1 MAAASLD
8 AAKGTILRDV
18 SAEKIV
24 PRSGS
29 TLRARIVRNAASG
42 FALDADF
49 EIPAGFTMLLG
60 PSGGG
65 KTTIL
70 NCIAGLV
77 RPDAGRIELDS
88 RLFFDS
94 ASGVDLPVAERRV
107 GYLFQTLALFP
118 HLTIEQN
125 VAYGIA
131 KLPAAERRARID
143 ATLSS
148 FRITH
153 LLKSKPGEISGGE
166 RQRAAL
172 ARSLVTDPTIMLFDE
187 PLTALDNATKSDII
201 NDLRKWNAE
210 HRIPIL
216 YVTHSPDEAFAL
228 GERVVV
234 IQAGR
239 VIARGMP
246 HEVLSAPRHETIAQ
260 IVGFENVFDAVVL
273 AHDERQ
279 GTMLCRLGSD
289 GRELEVPLTRDAIGA
304 PVRIAIRAG
313 DIIISAER
321 PHGLSARNSFKGRVI
336 EVRHEGVRVVVIVEA
351 GVRFEIHVTPSACDE
366 LGLEGGKPV
375 WLVIKSYSCNLVATG
390 DGGS

>member
-1 MAAASLD
+1 
-8 AAKGTILRDV
+8 
-18 SAEKIV
+18 
-24 PRSGS
+24 
-29 TLRARIVRNAASG
+29 
-42 FALDADF
+42 
-49 EIPAGFTMLLG
+49 MLLG

-77 RPDAGRIELDS
+77 RPDAGRIELDA
-88 RLFFDS
+88 RILFDS
-94 ASGVDLPVAERRV
+94 TRGIDMPIAERRI

-131 KLPAAERRARID
+131 RLPAAERRARMD
-143 ATLSS
+143 ATLES
-148 FRITH
+148 FRIAH
-153 LLKSKPGEISGGE
+153 LLKRKPGQISGGE

-172 ARSLVTDPTIMLFDE
+172 ARSLVTDPTIMLLDE
-187 PLTALDNATKSDII
+187 PLTALDNATKSAILD
-201 NDLRKWNAE
+201 DLRKWNAD
-210 HRIPIL
+210 HRIPII
-216 YVTHSPDEAFAL
+216 YVTHSPNEAFAL

-273 AHDERQ
+273 SHDERQ

-289 GRELEVPLTRDAIGA
+289 GRTLEVPLTHDAIGA
-304 PVRIAIRAG
+304 PVRVAIRAG
-313 DIIISAER
+313 DIIMSAAR
-321 PHGLSARNSFKGRVI
+321 PQGLSARNSFEGRVI
-336 EVRHEGVRVVVIVEA
+336 ELRQEGVRVVVMVEA
-351 GVRFEIHVTPSACDE
+351 GVQFEIHITPGACDQ
-366 LGLEGGKPV
+366 LNLEPGKPV
-375 WLVIKSYSCNLVATG
+375 WLVIKTYSCNLVATG
-390 DGGS
+390 DGAP